1 MTARPNAET
10 ASLRFDDGIHPPLPH
25 EWPEYLAIHGRSF
38 SFASA
43 LIPEP
48 HRSRLLAVYAYCRFT
63 DDLVDGGRRT
73 RAERVAQLDWW
84 LEASE
89 AAYGGRHSEHAMLRV
104 VMQDMTAAAVP
115 FHYVSELCR
124 GMRMDLLG
132 NRYSTVG
139 ELRTYCYRVAGVVG
153 LWLTELFGVHD
164 RETLDRAAAL
174 GVAMQLTNIVRDV
187 GEDWDRG
194 RLYLPRSIMRRHGL
208 TTATI
213 DRVRRNREP
222 VPAEYVAVME
232 EMMALAEQEYQEAWP
247 GIAALPDFFRPAVAV
262 AARVYAAIHEVVRA
276 NGYDT
281 LRQRAVTSTTRKL
294 AIARTTLR
302 ELGQAASGIE
312 LIGASGDGTSR

>member
-1 MTARPNAET
+1 MNAPSTAEQAR
-10 ASLRFDDGIHPPLPH
+10 LHFDDGIHPPPPD
-25 EWPEYLAIHGRSF
+25 EWPQYLAIHGRSF
-38 SFASA
+38 SFASS

-48 HRSRLLAVYAYCRFT
+48 HRSRLLAVYAYCRYT
-63 DDLVDGGRRT
+63 DDLVDGGRRS

-84 LEASE
+84 LDASE
-89 AAYGGRHSEHAMLRV
+89 AAYRGRHSDHAMLRV
-104 VMQDMTAAAVP
+104 VMQDMAAAAVP
-115 FHYVSELCR
+115 FHYVSDLCR

-132 NRYSTVG
+132 HRYATVD

-164 RETLDRAAAL
+164 RETLDRAACL

-213 DRVRRNREP
+213 DRVRRSRAA
-222 VPAEYVAVME
+222 VPAEYAAVME
-232 EMMALAEQEYQEAWP
+232 EMMALADQEYRQAWP

-276 NGYDT
+276 NGCDT
-281 LRQRAVTSTTRKL
+281 LRRRAVTSTTRKL

-302 ELGQAASGIE
+302 ELGQPTSGLESIPT
-312 LIGASGDGTSR
+312 SDGVRQR